1 MAWIKN
7 KELIKNRTF
16 SYTKGKVNLSFT
28 LRTDIKD
35 ELKLFSELLEVAII
49 EVKEELEK

>member
-1 MAWIKN
+1 MYWIKN

-16 SYTKGKVNLSFT
+16 SYTKGKINLNFT

-35 ELKLFSELLEVAII
+35 ELKIFRELLEVAILEVREEI
-49 EVKEELEK
+49 EK